1 MNIKWFGQASF
12 LITSDSGL
20 RIITDPYAPNERI
33 PYREIEESA
42 DIVTVSHSHGDH
54 SNVAGVKGNP
64 TVVKE
69 TKEVK
74 GIKFKA
80 ISAFHDASGG
90 GQRGNMTIF
99 CFEVDGIRICHLGD
113 LGHPLNDNQVAEIGK
128 VDILLIP
135 VGGNFTIDAK
145 TATEVYEKLA
155 ARIVIPMHY
164 KNARCPNFPVA
175 GVDDFIKGKSNVTR
189 LEVSE
194 VEFKAG
200 VLPAAAQIVVL
211 TPAR

>member
-1 MNIKWFGQASF
+1 M
-12 LITSDSGL
+12 TSEAGL
-20 RIITDPYAPNERI
+20 RIITDPYAPSERI

-42 DIVTVSHSHGDH
+42 DIVTVSHGHGDH

-64 TVVKE
+64 AVVKE

-113 LGHPLNDNQVAEIGK
+113 LGHQLDSKQIAEIGK

-135 VGGNFTIDAK
+135 VGGNYTIDAR

-155 ARIVIPMHY
+155 AKIVIPMHY

-175 GVDDFIKGKSNVTR
+175 SVEDFISGKSNVTR
-189 LEVSE
+189 LEVSQA
-194 VEFKAG
+194 EFKNG
-200 VLPAAAQIVVL
+200 VLPTAPQIVVL

>member
-12 LITSDSGL
+12 LITSEAGL
-20 RIITDPYAPNERI
+20 RIITDPYAPSERI
-33 PYREIEESA
+33 PYNEIEESA
-42 DIVTVSHSHGDH
+42 DIVTVSHGHGDH

-64 TVVKE
+64 VVVKE

-74 GIKFKA
+74 GIKFTA
-80 ISAFHDASGG
+80 VSAFHDNASG

-99 CFEVDGIRICHLGD
+99 CFQVDGIRICHLGD
-113 LGHPLNDNQVAEIGK
+113 LGHLLSDRQIAEIDK

-145 TATEVYEKLA
+145 TATEVYERLA
-155 ARIVIPMHY
+155 AKIVIPMHY

-175 GVDDFIKGKSNVTR
+175 GVEDFITGKTNVTR
-189 LEVSE
+189 LEVSQA
-194 VEFKAG
+194 EFKAG
-200 VLPAAAQIVVL
+200 VLPATAQIVVL